1 MNIRP
6 ISVDEFNTFAQKFPL
21 RNYYQSLNYAK
32 LQAEY
37 GYDYELIGYTEN
49 SSILAAAL
57 ILTKKIKSITYGYA
71 PRGFLIDYSNLYFL
85 KNFTVQLKAYY
96 RNKGIAF
103 IKINPEIAIGKLNY
117 QTMNIEYNTNYR
129 VIDNLITCSYK
140 KLKNNLNFE
149 AMLPRFMTVLPLSN
163 FSLQNLQKN
172 TRNKVRKGIRK
183 GLTLEKA
190 DKFAIDTF
198 YNLIKDKVPKDN
210 YYYKDKFNVFEE
222 NDEVDLFLV
231 SINYK
236 KFLLNSQKAYEE
248 ELNKNYLLNE
258 KISKKNK
265 NNLVN
270 KKMSSDRLILTYKN
284 EITEAGQ
291 KVNNA
296 EKEYIAAALVIKY
309 DNRIKIDITGFDPEY
324 KKYAPNYF
332 LYYAILDY
340 YKDKYKYAELNGIS
354 GDFNKDNELYG
365 LTRFKM
371 GFKPD
376 IYEYI
381 GEFDLPIDNIKY
393 EFLIRSGRMAKE
405 FTKEEVD

>member
-1 MNIRP
+1 
-6 ISVDEFNTFAQKFPL
+6 
-21 RNYYQSLNYAK
+21 
-32 LQAEY
+32 
-37 GYDYELIGYTEN
+37 
-49 SSILAAAL
+49 
-57 ILTKKIKSITYGYA
+57 
-71 PRGFLIDYSNLYFL
+71 
-85 KNFTVQLKAYY
+85 
-96 RNKGIAF
+96 
-103 IKINPEIAIGKLNY
+103 
-117 QTMNIEYNTNYR
+117 
-129 VIDNLITCSYK
+129 
-140 KLKNNLNFE
+140 
-149 AMLPRFMTVLPLSN
+149 
-163 FSLQNLQKN
+163 
-172 TRNKVRKGIRK
+172 
-183 GLTLEKA
+183 
-190 DKFAIDTF
+190 
-198 YNLIKDKVPKDN
+198 
-210 YYYKDKFNVFEE
+210 
-222 NDEVDLFLV
+222 
-231 SINYK
+231 
-236 KFLLNSQKAYEE
+236 
-248 ELNKNYLLNE
+248 
-258 KISKKNK
+258 
-265 NNLVN
+265 
-270 KKMSSDRLILTYKN
+270 MSSDRLILTYKN